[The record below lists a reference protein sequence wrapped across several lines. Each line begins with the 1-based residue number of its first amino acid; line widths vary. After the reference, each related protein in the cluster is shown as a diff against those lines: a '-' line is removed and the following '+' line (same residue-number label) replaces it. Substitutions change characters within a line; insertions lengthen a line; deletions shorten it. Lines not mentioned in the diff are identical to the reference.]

1 MGFEA
6 GVQNLHNEMFTTV
19 EIGFNAICIKQ
30 VAPKNYTKLFTIKL
44 SIEQTWSLYSTVP
57 IRLEI

>member
-19 EIGFNAICIKQ
+19 EIGYNAIKLQCIKQ
-30 VAPKNYTKLFTIKL
+30 VAPKNYTKFFTIKL
-44 SIEQTWSLYSTVP
+44 SIEQT
-57 IRLEI
+57 